1 MLENRYKQITIS
13 EHISLYDKII
23 PKDHFLRKLK
33 ENVDFSFVNK
43 LLEKEYSQ
51 ELGRPAKE
59 PEMMYKLL
67 FLQIKDLLSDREVIE
82 RAKMDMSYK
91 YFLDLNPEDDVPSYS
106 LLSVF
111 RNTKIKNEAILEE
124 MLKETVG
131 QAIEK
136 GIIKSNSIIVDAAHT
151 NSKNQKKTPTQIL
164 RELSKNLRKEIYKTE
179 PELKELFPSKPVET
193 ATLEEEIEYT
203 QKLVD
208 ALKEKITD
216 KTDEK
221 IKKRY
226 EKVDNMLKDNKIKE
240 IQSAVDK
247 DAKQG
252 YKSEDNDFFG
262 YKNHVAMT
270 RERIVTALEIT
281 SGEAPDGRYMETL
294 VEKSKK
300 AGIKVKEVIG
310 DKAYSGRE
318 NLEYGENND
327 IKIISR
333 INNVITNSQ
342 KKEDDGFEYI
352 KDADTMRCPIGHL
365 AIRKSYKKERKAKD
379 GYRNARMEYE
389 FDKQTCEE
397 CPNKENCLGKN
408 KKRGKRYSV
417 TILSDTHKKQEEF
430 EQTEYFN
437 KTLRE
442 ERYKI
447 EAKNAETKV
456 AHGLCK
462 AKSVGLSCMRVQS
475 YLTHIVTNIKR
486 IITLMDDKL
495 ATE

>member
-1 MLENRYKQITIS
+1 MLENKYQQIAIS

-43 LLEKEYSQ
+43 LVEKEYSQ

-67 FLQIKDLLSDREVIE
+67 FLQTKDLLSDREVTE
-82 RAKMDMSYK
+82 RAKTDMSYK
-91 YFLDLNPEDDVPSYS
+91 FFLDLNPEDDVPSYS

-111 RNTKIKNEAILEE
+111 RNTKIKDEAILEE
-124 MLKETVG
+124 MLKETVR

-136 GIIKSNSIIVDAAHT
+136 GIVKSNSIIVDAAHT
-151 NSKNQKKTPTQIL
+151 NSKYHKKTPTQIL
-164 RELSKNLRKEIYKTE
+164 RELSKNLRKEIYRNE
-179 PELKELFPSKPVET
+179 PEMKEVFPTKPEET
-193 ATLEEEIEYT
+193 ATLYEEIEYT
-203 QKLVD
+203 RKLIEGI
-208 ALKEKITD
+208 KSKITEKTND
-216 KTDEK
+216 KI
-221 IKKRY
+221 IKRL
-226 EKVDNMLKDNKIKE
+226 EKVENMLKDNKIKE
-240 IQSAVDK
+240 IQSSVDE

-281 SGEAPDGRYMETL
+281 SGEAPDGKYLPEL

-300 AGIKVKEVIG
+300 AGVDVKEVIG
-310 DKAYSGRE
+310 DKAYSGKD
-318 NLEYGENND
+318 NLEFGEEND

-333 INNVITNSQ
+333 INNIITNSQ
-342 KKEDDGFEYI
+342 KKKEDGFEYI
-352 KDADTMRCPIGHL
+352 KDADTLRCPMGHL
-365 AIRKSYKKERKAKD
+365 ASSKYHRKATEKKD
-379 GYRNARMEYE
+379 GFRNERMEYE
-389 FDKQTCEE
+389 FNKNICAQCPKREE
-397 CPNKENCLGKN
+397 CLGKN
-408 KKRGKRYSV
+408 KKRGKRYSI
-417 TILSDTHKKQEEF
+417 TILSDIHTKQEEF

-437 KTLRE
+437 NTIRN

-462 AKSVGLSCMRVQS
+462 AKSVGLACMRIQS
-475 YLTHIVTNIKR
+475 YLTHITTNLKR
-486 IITLMDDKL
+486 IIKKMDEVP
-495 ATE
+495 A

>member
-1 MLENRYKQITIS
+1 MLENKYQQIAIS

-43 LLEKEYSQ
+43 LVEKEYSQ

-67 FLQIKDLLSDREVIE
+67 FLQTKDLLSDREVTE
-82 RAKMDMSYK
+82 RAKTDMSYK
-91 YFLDLNPEDDVPSYS
+91 FFLDLNPEDDVPSYS

-111 RNTKIKNEAILEE
+111 RNTKIKDEAILEE
-124 MLKETVG
+124 MLKETVR

-136 GIIKSNSIIVDAAHT
+136 GIVKSNSIIVDAAHT
-151 NSKNQKKTPTQIL
+151 NSKYHKKTPTQIL
-164 RELSKNLRKEIYKTE
+164 RELSKNLRKEIYRNE
-179 PELKELFPSKPVET
+179 PKMKEVFPIKPEET
-193 ATLEEEIEYT
+193 ATLDEEIEYT
-203 QKLVD
+203 KKLIEGI
-208 ALKEKITD
+208 KSKITEKTND
-216 KTDEK
+216 KI
-221 IKKRY
+221 IKRL
-226 EKVDNMLKDNKIKE
+226 EKVENMLKDNKIKE
-240 IQSAVDK
+240 IQSSVDE

-281 SGEAPDGRYMETL
+281 SGEAPDGKYLPKL

-300 AGIKVKEVIG
+300 AGIDVKEVIG
-310 DKAYSGRE
+310 DKAYSGKD
-318 NLEYGENND
+318 NLEFGEEND

-333 INNVITNSQ
+333 INNIITNSQ
-342 KKEDDGFEYI
+342 KKKEDGFEYI
-352 KDADTMRCPIGHL
+352 KDADTLRCPMGHL
-365 AIRKSYKKERKAKD
+365 ASSKYHRKATEKKD
-379 GYRNARMEYE
+379 GFRNERMEYE
-389 FDKQTCEE
+389 FNKNICAQCPKREE
-397 CPNKENCLGKN
+397 CLGKN
-408 KKRGKRYSV
+408 KKRGKRYSI
-417 TILSDTHKKQEEF
+417 TILSDIHTKQEEF

-437 KTLRE
+437 NTIRN

-456 AHGLCK
+456 THGLCK
-462 AKSVGLSCMRVQS
+462 AKSVGLACMRIQS
-475 YLTHIVTNIKR
+475 YLTHITTNLKR
-486 IITLMDDKL
+486 IIKKMDEVP
-495 ATE
+495 A